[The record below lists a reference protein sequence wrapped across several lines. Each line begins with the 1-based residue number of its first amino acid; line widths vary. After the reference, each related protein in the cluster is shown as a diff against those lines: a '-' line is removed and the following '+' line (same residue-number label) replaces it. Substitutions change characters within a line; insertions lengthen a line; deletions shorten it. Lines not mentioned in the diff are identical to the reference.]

1 MLVFLRTYIYVLC
14 MRSSTPFFA
23 AFGPLLFGKAR
34 RSQINELL
42 QENSP
47 NRSLS
52 EFQSAFGDLVPKA
65 LLALNASKLNS
76 RQRIFSPM
84 VTFWAFLAQVLE
96 RGSSCRH
103 ALRRIIAWFEYEFPK
118 ADSPSPETPAYC
130 QARARLE
137 DATLAKIS
145 THIAE
150 QMQRNTPAAHLWKG
164 RQVKIVDGTTVSM
177 PDTAENQACWPQSR
191 SQKPGCGFPLLK
203 LVGLFSLA
211 SGALL
216 ESVHSHMRQSEAVLA
231 RLLWKFLETGDIL
244 LSDRGFC
251 SFFDLSTLSRRGVDC
266 VMRMHHARSAD
277 FRRGRRLA
285 KDDRLVQWKKPAQRP
300 AGCPPADF
308 AALPV
313 TLLLR
318 MLRFRITARGFRS
331 KEIVLVTTLLDPK
344 IHPLE
349 DLAELYFRRW
359 TVELHLREIKT
370 LLSMDVLRCLSP
382 KMIVKELLMH
392 RIAYN
397 LVRALMQRAA
407 ITHDTALERL
417 SFKGTLDSLHHFA
430 DAIHA
435 CQGHPRKQA
444 RLLAQL
450 LVTIARDL
458 LPLRPL
464 RSEPRAKKR
473 RPKNYQ
479 LLTRPR
485 HKMGH
490 LPHRN
495 RPGVKHPKSPLS

>member
-1 MLVFLRTYIYVLC
+1 
-14 MRSSTPFFA
+14 MRHSTPFFA

-34 RSQINELL
+34 RSKIKELL

-52 EFQSAFGDLVPKA
+52 EFQSAFGDLLPKA
-65 LLALNASKLNS
+65 LLALNPSKVNS
-76 RQRIFSPM
+76 RHRIFSPLI
-84 VTFWAFLAQVLE
+84 TFWAFLAQVLE
-96 RGSSCRH
+96 RGSSCRD
-103 ALRRIIAWFEYEFPK
+103 ALRRIIAWFDYEFPN

-137 DATLAKIS
+137 DATLERIS
-145 THIAE
+145 AHISQQIA
-150 QMQRNTPAAHLWKG
+150 RNTPEAHLWKG
-164 RQVKIVDGTTVSM
+164 RQIKIVDGTTVSM
-177 PDTAENQACWPQSR
+177 PDTPGNQACWPQSK

-203 LVGLFSLA
+203 LVGMFSLA

-216 ESVHSHMRQSEAVLA
+216 GSVHTHMRKHEAVLA
-231 RLLWKFLETGDIL
+231 RLLWKFLDAGDIL
-244 LSDRGFC
+244 LADRGFC
-251 SFFDLSTLSRRGVDC
+251 SFYDLSALLRRQVDC
-266 VMRMHHARSAD
+266 VMRMHQGRSAD

-285 KDDRLVQWKKPAQRP
+285 KDDRLVRWQKPVSRSKN
-300 AGCPPADF
+300 CPKADF
-308 AALPV
+308 DALPA

-318 MLRFRITARGFRS
+318 MLRYRITTPGFRS

-344 IHPLE
+344 IYPVD

-359 TVELHLREIKT
+359 NVELHFREIKT
-370 LLSMDVLRCLSP
+370 LLAMEVLRCLSP

-407 ITHDTALERL
+407 ITHDAPLERL

-435 CQGHPRKQA
+435 CHGKPRTQS
-444 RLLAQL
+444 RLIAQL
-450 LVTIARDL
+450 LVTIALDL
-458 LPLRPL
+458 LPVRPH

-485 HKMGH
+485 HQMGN

-495 RPGVKHPKSPLS
+495 RPGKKRPEPSLS